1 MVSAF
6 IQNIW
11 LSGMG
16 ISAQP
21 ILCRKCQ
28 KEPVSEIYERGP
40 VSHHHPQRC
49 LQSKCGKEEFFDG
62 FVESPVTAVRS
73 FVSGPRKG
81 SVLPTLRELPS
92 PSGRFMG
99 PNRKAPDLEA
109 A

>member
-1 MVSAF
+1 MASAF

-16 ISAQP
+16 ISGQP
-21 ILCRKCQ
+21 TLCRKCQ
-28 KEPVSEIYERGP
+28 PEPVSEIYERGP
-40 VSHHHPQRC
+40 VSHRHPQRC
-49 LQSKCGKEEFFDG
+49 LQSECGKEEMFDG

-73 FVSGPRKG
+73 FVSGLWKG

-92 PSGRFMG
+92 PRGRFMG
-99 PNRKAPDLEA
+99 PSRKALDLEA

>member
-6 IQNIW
+6 IQTIW

-16 ISAQP
+16 ISAQS
-21 ILCRKCQ
+21 ILRRKCQ
-28 KEPVSEIYERGP
+28 EEPVSEIYERGP

-73 FVSGPRKG
+73 FVWSVRTEGVCFAHTAGAAISLWQVYGPQ
-81 SVLPTLRELPS
+81 
-92 PSGRFMG
+92 
-99 PNRKAPDLEA
+99 
-109 A
+109 